1 MVHRIQ
7 SIHDLAAFD
16 SGNLLASQYQSDAQK
31 SLLQSQEIGDQHSK
45 NVKCQGFTMFDTSF
59 MSRYVWCLMIRLMTH
74 SLFTLLTFWNNFT
87 ILHILWRFV
96 QSGPISHSRGRG
108 RPRPCRRGHG
118 MPWPPGEAGL
128 PASRIPSD
136 PSDPNIFHG
145 AGMLDIA
152 GLWREKTRSNRS
164 NQWS

>member
-1 MVHRIQ
+1 
-7 SIHDLAAFD
+7 
-16 SGNLLASQYQSDAQK
+16 
-31 SLLQSQEIGDQHSK
+31 
-45 NVKCQGFTMFDTSF
+45 
-59 MSRYVWCLMIRLMTH
+59 
-74 SLFTLLTFWNNFT
+74 
-87 ILHILWRFV
+87 
-96 QSGPISHSRGRG
+96 
-108 RPRPCRRGHG
+108 

-164 NQWS
+164 NQ